1 MLALLGRNSSKRSV
15 VRRAGSSSSKTSSKT
30 SSSSTSNKPLTRG
43 TPLLVEAVTVSWHHS
58 LVSQRAV
65 EIYNLLTSLVSQR
78 AVATLV
84 RGGCRLPQK
93 FSPAHASNP
102 CSRALRKH
110 YSKLR
115 KIPHLPLPGCV
126 PTVLVIQ
133 QRRLTNRRMLCA
145 HTVCRLVRGRA
156 VSLSPQPCRRLH
168 KARQAPNP
176 GTLWR

>member
-43 TPLLVEAVTVSWHHS
+43 TPLLVEAVTVSWHKS
-58 LVSQRAV
+58 LLSHRAV

-93 FSPAHASNP
+93 FSPSHASNP
-102 CSRALRKH
+102 CSRGFTKALQQIEKNPSFASSGVCCHYPCHSAATTDQSPNALRPYCMSASSWK
-110 YSKLR
+110 SR
-115 KIPHLPLPGCV
+115 FAI
-126 PTVLVIQ
+126 
-133 QRRLTNRRMLCA
+133 
-145 HTVCRLVRGRA
+145 
-156 VSLSPQPCRRLH
+156 SPAADYRH
-168 KARQAPNP
+168 
-176 GTLWR
+176 